1 MPGFR
6 LRAGMT
12 SESSTVAL
20 EKQMAGGPLEG
31 VRVVDLTSVVVGPLA
46 TQILADHG
54 AEVIKVE
61 SKAGDLVRVMNGKS
75 VTPGMGA
82 KFLHL
87 NRNKRSIVLDLKQ
100 PAGHAALMK
109 LIERTDVLIWNVRPP
124 SMARLKLAYGD
135 VRAVNPKIIYC
146 GMFGFGQDGRY
157 RDKPAYD
164 TIVQG
169 SAGMA
174 ALHHRA
180 MGEPR
185 FVPMVVADKVV
196 GLIAVQMIA
205 MALYRRTQT
214 NEGCAIEIPMFENLA
229 KFVLEEHMYLKTF
242 EPPLG
247 GTGDPR
253 LIDPLGKPIPTRDGW
268 ICISANT
275 NDQAFAF
282 FDAVGRPELKT
293 DPRFSSVPARFAHV
307 KEYFQI
313 RMEALKTKTTAE
325 WLEILD
331 RADVPAMPYHTLDS
345 VLDDPHLKDVGFF
358 EMKDHPT
365 EGRTRSMRLPNKW
378 SCGTRR
384 DWSPAPKLGQQSV
397 EILREVG
404 YADAE
409 IDAMI
414 ASGVTV
420 DGRIGK
426 Q

>member
-1 MPGFR
+1 
-6 LRAGMT
+6 
-12 SESSTVAL
+12 
-20 EKQMAGGPLEG
+20 MAGGPLEG
-31 VRVVDLTSVVVGPLA
+31 VTVVDLTSVVVGPLA

-54 AEVIKVE
+54 ATVIKVE
-61 SKAGDLVRVMNGKS
+61 SKSGDLVRNMNGKS

-109 LIERTDVLIWNVRPP
+109 LVERADVLVWNVRPP
-124 SMARLKLAYGD
+124 AMARLKLSYDD

-164 TIVQG
+164 TIIQG
-169 SAGMA
+169 SGGMA

-180 MGEPR
+180 TGEPR
-185 FVPMVVADKVV
+185 YVPMVVADKTV

-214 NEGCAIEIPMFENLA
+214 GEGCSIEIPMFENLV

-247 GTGDPR
+247 ETGDPR
-253 LIDPLGKPIPTRDGW
+253 LLDPLGKPIPTKDSW

-275 NDQAFAF
+275 NDQAFGF
-282 FDAVGRPELKT
+282 FDAIGRPELRT
-293 DPRFSSVPARFAHV
+293 DPRFCSVQARFANV
-307 KEYFQI
+307 KEYFEI
-313 RMEALKTKTTAE
+313 RMAALKTKPTAE
-325 WLEILD
+325 WLEIFD
-331 RADVPAMPYHTLDS
+331 AADVPAMPYHTLDS
-345 VLDDPHLKDVGFF
+345 VLEDPHLSDIGFF

-365 EGRTRSMRLPNKW
+365 EGKTRNMRLPNKW
-378 SCGTRR
+378 SCGVRR
-384 DWSPAPKLGQQSV
+384 EWNPAPKLGQDSV
-397 EILREVG
+397 EVLRELG
-404 YADAE
+404 YADGE
-409 IDAMI
+409 IEALVQQ
-414 ASGVTV
+414 GVTV
-420 DGRIGK
+420 DGRPGK

>member
-1 MPGFR
+1 
-6 LRAGMT
+6 
-12 SESSTVAL
+12 
-20 EKQMAGGPLEG
+20 MAGGPLEG

-100 PAGHAALMK
+100 PRGHAALMK
-109 LIERTDVLIWNVRPP
+109 LVERADVMIWNVRPP
-124 SMARLKLAYGD
+124 SMARMKLAYDD
-135 VRAVNPKIIYC
+135 VRAANPKIIYC

-214 NEGCAIEIPMFENLA
+214 GEGCAIEIPMFENLA

-253 LIDPLGKPIPTRDGW
+253 LIDPLGKPIPTQDGW

-307 KEYFQI
+307 KEYFEI
-313 RMEALKTKTTAE
+313 RMEALKARTTAE
-325 WLEILD
+325 WLEILE
-331 RADVPAMPYHTLDS
+331 RADVPCMPYHTLDS
-345 VLDDPHLKDVGFF
+345 VLEDPHLHDVGFF

-384 DWSPAPKLGQQSV
+384 DWHPAPKLGQQSV

-414 ASGVTV
+414 ASGITV
-420 DGRIGK
+420 DGRIDK
-426 Q
+426 QR